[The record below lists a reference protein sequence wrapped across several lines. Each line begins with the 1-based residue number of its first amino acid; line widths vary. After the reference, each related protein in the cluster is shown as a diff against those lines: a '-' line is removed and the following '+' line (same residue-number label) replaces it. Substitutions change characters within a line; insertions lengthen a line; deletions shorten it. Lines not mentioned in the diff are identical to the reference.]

1 MSDLIHEEG
10 VVRYIKDGYAYLET
24 KSDSGCGKC
33 SSKNACSSA
42 SFFSSHVDPT
52 LRVLN
57 KDNLKAGDNVRIGM
71 PPEKLLL
78 GTLLVYM
85 LPLFSLFVLAAIG
98 KYLGGETV
106 SIIMGGV
113 GLAVGLL
120 VAKRAIL
127 KKGVARQFEL
137 NVERIE

>member
-10 VVRYIKDGYAYLET
+10 VVRFIKDGYAYLET
-24 KSDSGCGKC
+24 VDSSGCGKC
-33 SSKNACSSA
+33 SSKSACSSA

-57 KDNLKAGDNVRIGM
+57 KDNLKAGEHVRIGM
-71 PPEKLLL
+71 SPEKLLL

-85 LPLFSLFVLAAIG
+85 LPLFSLFLLAAIG
-98 KYLGGETV
+98 KYLGGETM

-113 GLAVGLL
+113 GLAAGLL
-120 VAKRAIL
+120 VAKRVIA

-137 NVERIE
+137 NVERI

>member
-1 MSDLIHEEG
+1 MPDLIHEEG

-24 KSDSGCGKC
+24 ESSSGCGKC

-42 SFFSSHVDPT
+42 SFFSSHVDPA

-57 KDNLKAGDNVRIGM
+57 KDNLKAGDIVRIGM

-85 LPLFSLFVLAAIG
+85 LPLFSLFVLAALG
-98 KYLGGETV
+98 KYLGGETA
-106 SIIMGGV
+106 SIVMGGV
-113 GLAVGLL
+113 GLAAGLL
-120 VAKRAIL
+120 IAKRAVS
-127 KKGVARQFEL
+127 KKGVARHFEL
-137 NVERIE
+137 HVERL